1 VSASTKKLPW
11 KHAIVVGGS
20 SGIGAALAH
29 RLSAGGVEVAIV
41 SRREAELER
50 LRSEIESKGG
60 ARVVV
65 RAPDVRHPEEVPML
79 AQEIARELGGLDAI
93 FYVAGVMPKV
103 GPDEYDTHKDAEIME
118 VNTLGAMAWLNEA
131 AKRFEQIGSGTIVGV
146 SSIAGDRGRRGNPAY
161 CTSKAA
167 LTTYLEALR
176 NRLSRH
182 GVRVVTIKPGFVDTD
197 MTRGAPGLFWLIPPE
212 QAAEEIIEA
221 ALGGRM
227 TVYVPG
233 RWRAVGTIVKLI
245 PSFIFRR
252 LNV

>member
-1 VSASTKKLPW
+1 MSGKERRLPW
-11 KHAIVVGGS
+11 KHAIVIGGS
-20 SGIGAALAH
+20 SGIGAALAR
-29 RLSAGGVEVAIV
+29 RLSAAGVEVAIV
-41 SRREAELER
+41 SRRQEELER
-50 LRSEIESKGG
+50 LQHELMAAGG
-60 ARVVV
+60 ARVIV
-65 RAPDVRHPEEVPML
+65 RAHDVRRREEVPALMQTL
-79 AQEIARELGGLDAI
+79 TRDLGGLDAI
-93 FYVAGVMPKV
+93 FYAAGVMPRV
-103 GPDEYDTHKDAEIME
+103 APDEYDTEKDAEIME

-131 AKRFEQIGSGTIVGV
+131 AKRFEQVGSGTIVGI

-167 LTTYLEALR
+167 LSTFLESLR

-197 MTRGAPGLFWLIPPE
+197 MTKGAPGLFWLIPPE
-212 QAAEEIIEA
+212 QAADEIVEA